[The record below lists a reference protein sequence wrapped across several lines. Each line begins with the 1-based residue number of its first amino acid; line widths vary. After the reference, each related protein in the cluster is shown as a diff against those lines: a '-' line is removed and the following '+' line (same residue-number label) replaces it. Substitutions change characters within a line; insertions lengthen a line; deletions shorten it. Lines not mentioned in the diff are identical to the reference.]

1 MFPHNTSN
9 AFLTKKLLTMTLC
22 PSQYF
27 TLGGTQGQLVPSLV
41 MLTVVRVV
49 STRFLHCGVTISL
62 FVITIIWGQ
71 VLGYCVNV
79 LFLVKLELNSC
90 ASILIIIFGIWIILM
105 IVAKWH
111 NFFIYSALKEA
122 ITSRYHL
129 DPKYITNILVRFFFF
144 FFEADGL

>member
-71 VLGYCVNV
+71 VLCVNV

-90 ASILIIIFGIWIILM
+90 ASILIIIFGI
-105 IVAKWH
+105 
-111 NFFIYSALKEA
+111 
-122 ITSRYHL
+122 
-129 DPKYITNILVRFFFF
+129 
-144 FFEADGL
+144 